1 MADAD
6 GAVLCVREA
15 VRLRRGRI
23 LPRLRGIQPAGA
35 DIPTAGAPEAEGPR
49 PGKSFRPSR
58 KAPADRAAGP
68 EAAKKLPKRR
78 SGEKSGLHAGVEAG
92 LDIALEA
99 LDSAG
104 GLVGKAVEEITDW
117 FD

>member
-1 MADAD
+1 MRMVRCYACGKRYDHDED
-6 GAVLCVREA
+6 GVGPGCGAFTQPERTSGPPE
-15 VRLRRGRI
+15 
-23 LPRLRGIQPAGA
+23 LPRQ
-35 DIPTAGAPEAEGPR
+35 
-49 PGKSFRPSR
+49 

-68 EAAKKLPKRR
+68 ETAKKLPKRR
-78 SGEKSGLHAGVEAG
+78 SGEKSGLHTGVEAG

>member
-1 MADAD
+1 MRMVRCYACGKRYDYDED
-6 GAVLCVREA
+6 GFCPGCGAFNQPERTSGPQE
-15 VRLRRGRI
+15 
-23 LPRLRGIQPAGA
+23 LPRQ
-35 DIPTAGAPEAEGPR
+35 
-49 PGKSFRPSR
+49 

-78 SGEKSGLHAGVEAG
+78 SGEKSGLHTGVEAG
-92 LDIALEA
+92 LDIALEV

>member
-1 MADAD
+1 MRMVRCYACGKRYDYDED
-6 GAVLCVREA
+6 GFCPGCGAFNQPERTSGPQE
-15 VRLRRGRI
+15 
-23 LPRLRGIQPAGA
+23 LPRQ
-35 DIPTAGAPEAEGPR
+35 
-49 PGKSFRPSR
+49 

-78 SGEKSGLHAGVEAG
+78 AGEKSGLHAGAGAG

-117 FD
+117 FV